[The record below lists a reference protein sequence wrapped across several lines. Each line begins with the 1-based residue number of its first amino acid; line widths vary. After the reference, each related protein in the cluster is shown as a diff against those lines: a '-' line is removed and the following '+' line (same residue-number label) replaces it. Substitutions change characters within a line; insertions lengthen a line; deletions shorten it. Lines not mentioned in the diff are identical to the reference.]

1 MLQLY
6 YNRISNNARRVW
18 ITLLEKQLDFELI
31 ELKLNGDQFQPDF
44 LALNPFHHVPVLID
58 NDFKV
63 IESFAILDYLEAK
76 YPSPPLMPKDAEAIA
91 KVKMVQMV
99 NLNELMPSFFPLLK
113 NMVGLEVDRKQI
125 SQAQQK
131 VATVLNFYEQQLNGS
146 FFIDNQFTL
155 ADIVA
160 GASVSF
166 LSQVNISLD
175 DYPQV
180 KTWLEGL
187 KNRESWHQT
196 TPTPEEIAAAHA
208 KIKAILQKAAH

>member
-31 ELKLNGDQFQPDF
+31 ELKLDGDQFKPDF

-76 YPSPPLMPKDAEAIA
+76 YPTPPLMPKDAQAIA

-113 NMVGLEVDRKQI
+113 NMVGLEVDTKQI

-131 VATVLNFYEQQLNGS
+131 VATVLDFYEQQLNGY
-146 FFIDNQFTL
+146 FFIKNQFTL

-166 LSQVNISLD
+166 LSQVNMSLD

-187 KNRESWHQT
+187 KTRESWQQT

-208 KIKAILQKAAH
+208 KIKAILQ